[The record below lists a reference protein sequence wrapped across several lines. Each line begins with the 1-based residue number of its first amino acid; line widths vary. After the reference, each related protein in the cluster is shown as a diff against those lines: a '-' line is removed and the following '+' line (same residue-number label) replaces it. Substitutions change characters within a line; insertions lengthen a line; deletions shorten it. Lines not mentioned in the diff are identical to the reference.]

1 MWENT
6 NVFRVFVGQPEGR
19 RALRMPWC
27 RMDEKDWTNLR
38 IPLNPGNFLNR

>member
-19 RALRMPWC
+19 RPLRRPWC
-27 RMDEKDWTNLR
+27 RLDEKDWTNVWV
-38 IPLNPGNFLNR
+38 PLNPGNFLNR